1 MRHHVEWP
9 RADRSIRKSPSFLQT
24 LFAAQSHGVL
34 SVASRTSPRLW
45 ARMCV
50 KALRFCA
57 MRVARTM
64 AAGPC
69 IEMDHSSTC
78 TLVPPTPHPT
88 PRDLRFWR
96 TWAHCEGGARVA
108 GSRDQATLPDA
119 KLDIPRWDVAA
130 RRAVCFQQAPR
141 APTRLSA
148 SSCGL
153 IFFVGNMNAL

>member
-1 MRHHVEWP
+1 MTSTAATQREMRQHEITHGK
-9 RADRSIRKSPSFLQT
+9 RAVAEAQQQQCKRRQVHQGVQA
-24 LFAAQSHGVL
+24 AAQ
-34 SVASRTSPRLW
+34 RT
-45 ARMCV
+45 
-50 KALRFCA
+50 
-57 MRVARTM
+57 
-64 AAGPC
+64 
-69 IEMDHSSTC
+69 

-108 GSRDQATLPDA
+108 GSREQATLPDA
-119 KLDIPRWDVAA
+119 KLDIPPWDVAA

-141 APTRLSA
+141 APTRFSA